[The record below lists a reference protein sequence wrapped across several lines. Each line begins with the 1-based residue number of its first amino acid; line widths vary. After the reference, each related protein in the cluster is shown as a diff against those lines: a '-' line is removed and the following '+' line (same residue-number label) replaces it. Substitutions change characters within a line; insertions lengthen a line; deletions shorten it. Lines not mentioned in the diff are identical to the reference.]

1 MHRGSD
7 LEPRNVGSLQKLKK
21 SKEMDFPL
29 KPPEGRQPFCVHP
42 EGDNGHIL
50 GLFQRQND
58 RELMMTWE
66 RGRVEVDCEVLDLGS

>member
-1 MHRGSD
+1 MHRGSG

-21 SKEMDFPL
+21 TKEMDFSL
-29 KPPEGRQPFCVHP
+29 KPPEGRWPFYVHP

-58 RELMMTWE
+58 RELVMTWE

>member
-29 KPPEGRQPFCVHP
+29 KQKEGSPSVF
-42 EGDNGHIL
+42 I
-50 GLFQRQND
+50 QRAI
-58 RELMMTWE
+58 MVIFWVCFK
-66 RGRVEVDCEVLDLGS
+66 GRMIGN